1 MLDSRHLLFTY
12 LHLAADKPQ
21 AEGLM
26 KSGATCIAYETV
38 TSRTGALPL
47 LKPMSEVAGRMS
59 IQVGAHYLEKEP
71 GGRGVLLGGVPG
83 VAPAKVAILGGGVAG
98 VNAAQMAVGMRAD
111 VTIYDIS
118 NERLAELDMF
128 FGSQIKTAYASR
140 DAIARAVDEAELVI
154 GAVLVP
160 GAAAPKLV
168 TRDMLKTMKRGS
180 VLVDIAIDQGGCFET
195 SHATT
200 HSDPVYEVDGVI
212 HYCVANMP
220 GAVARTSAFAL
231 NNATLPFAIKLAN
244 LGAEAAMAEDPHLA
258 NGLNVS
264 GDKIHPCRG
273 GSAGFA
279 PQAASGRL
287 EGQTQRLGHRL
298 VADLAARDVEAV
310 GEMRIRRHRRLGA
323 VVGQLQ
329 RERQGR
335 VVEREGRGAGDRAGH
350 VGDAIMDH
358 AVDLVDRIVMGGRA
372 TVSKQPPWSIAMS
385 TSTEPRFIVFSMS
398 RVTSL
403 GAAAPG
409 TSTAPITSSASST
422 ASAIA
427 ALEA

>member
-1 MLDSRHLLFTY
+1 MRVGVPKEIKNHEYRVGLTPASVAELTAAGHEVVVEALAGNGIDFSDRDYLDAGARILPNASEVFSAADMIVKVKEPQAAEIAMLQARHTLFTY

-38 TSRTGALPL
+38 TSRAGALPL

-59 IQVGAHYLEKEP
+59 VQVGAHYLEKEQ

-83 VAPAKVAILGGGVAG
+83 VAPARVAILGGGVSG

-118 NERLAELDMF
+118 NDRLAELDMF
-128 FGSQIKTAYASR
+128 FSSQIKTQYASR
-140 DAIARAVDEAELVI
+140 AAIAAAVEKAHLVI

-195 SHATT
+195 SRPTT
-200 HSDPVYEVDGVI
+200 HDDPVFIEEGVI

-231 NNATLPFAIKLAN
+231 NNATLPFVLRLAN
-244 LGAEAAMAEDPHLA
+244 QGAEAAMAADPYLA
-258 NGLNVS
+258 AGLNVS
-264 GDKIHPCRG
+264 G
-273 GSAGFA
+273 
-279 PQAASGRL
+279 
-287 EGQTQRLGHRL
+287 GHIRHRA
-298 VADLAARDVEAV
+298 VADAL
-310 GEMRIRRHRRLGA
+310 
-323 VVGQLQ
+323 
-329 RERQGR
+329 
-335 VVEREGRGAGDRAGH
+335 
-350 VGDAIMDH
+350 
-358 AVDLVDRIVMGGRA
+358 DLPFMA
-372 TVSKQPPWSIAMS
+372 
-385 TSTEPRFIVFSMS
+385 
-398 RVTSL
+398 
-403 GAAAPG
+403 
-409 TSTAPITSSASST
+409 
-422 ASAIA
+422 
-427 ALEA
+427 

>member
-1 MLDSRHLLFTY
+1 MRVGVPKEIKVHEYRVGLTPASVAELVAAGHQVFVQAGAGNGIDCPDKAYEKAGAEILPDALSVFKSSDMIVKVKEPQQVEIEMLEARHILFTY

-59 IQVGAHYLEKEP
+59 VQVGAHYLEKEQ
-71 GGRGVLLGGVPG
+71 GGRGILLGGVPG
-83 VAPAKVAILGGGVAG
+83 VAPAKVAILGGGVSG
-98 VNAAQMAVGMRAD
+98 VNAAQMATGLRAD
-111 VTIYDIS
+111 VTIYDI
-118 NERLAELDMF
+118 NNDRLAELDMF
-128 FGSQIKTAYASR
+128 FSSQIKTAYASR
-140 DAIARAVDEAELVI
+140 RAIENAVAESELVI

-200 HSDPVYEVDGVI
+200 HADPVYEVDGII

-231 NNATLPFAIKLAN
+231 NNATLPFALKIAK
-244 LGAEAAMAEDPHLA
+244 LGAEEAMRQDPHLA

-264 GDKIHPCRG
+264 GGKIRH
-273 GSAGFA
+273 
-279 PQAASGRL
+279 
-287 EGQTQRLGHRL
+287 
-298 VADLAARDVEAV
+298 EAV
-310 GEMRIRRHRRLGA
+310 AEALDLPYEPVA
-323 VVGQLQ
+323 V
-329 RERQGR
+329 
-335 VVEREGRGAGDRAGH
+335 
-350 VGDAIMDH
+350 
-358 AVDLVDRIVMGGRA
+358 
-372 TVSKQPPWSIAMS
+372 
-385 TSTEPRFIVFSMS
+385 
-398 RVTSL
+398 
-403 GAAAPG
+403 
-409 TSTAPITSSASST
+409 
-422 ASAIA
+422 
-427 ALEA
+427 